1 MELTDLN
8 EMDPTDI
15 YRSFYP
21 NTKEYTFFSASQETF
36 FKIDHVFGHKLS
48 LNK

>member
-15 YRSFYP
+15 YRSFQP
-21 NTKEYTFFSASQETF
+21 KTKEYTFFSASQGTERHPRRETF
-36 FKIDHVFGHKLS
+36 T
-48 LNK
+48 